1 MQQSEDTIT
10 IKFVDIL
17 ETMRSAWK
25 IEPQNTQTFLDSRKK
40 PDFTV
45 KDKEKSRNPIVA
57 EVKIDRPNAPDLS
70 GEDQA
75 KRHLGRRLAS
85 YEIATT
91 AMAVRFPY
99 RFRDIPNRDLMGE
112 IRCAKD
118 LHYVLLS
125 VKDDILQ
132 GIQRFPND
140 GWIRG
145 SVTDI
150 ATAIRIGAMPTS
162 RVQNAAFDLEYGV
175 DEAAKLLEDAIEER
189 PEIGKQIERILYQE
203 SCLQTSRMAMLIITN
218 AFVFQSSLARKP
230 GTENVPA
237 LGQLNSLNQRLNV
250 LQVLEAWERI
260 YLVNYRPIFAVAINI
275 VRSLASDDELV
286 GQVLWG
292 LRETAR
298 KLINKGMTRVHELAG
313 IVFQRLI
320 VDRKYIKTY
329 YTRPESVA
337 LLSALVLP
345 ERDFI
350 NDDPNV
356 IRESLS
362 QLKVAD
368 YACGTG
374 ALLNGVYQRLLKFY
388 EQAGGIGKSIHKDMV
403 ENNLVSCDIMPN
415 ASHLTASLIA
425 SNFPDVKIDDTRI
438 DVMKYAI
445 RHEDGRWAI
454 GALDLIEDP
463 ESTFSIDLNSITTQ
477 RLRGSSPTANV
488 TQPEYRHREMDIVVD
503 NPPFTRVGADNSAI
517 NPEVPK
523 TIFGEKD
530 PEIAEQMRLK
540 LGRIRDTIGNLS
552 AGFASYFVDLAHRML
567 KTNGKSVMGFV
578 LPITA
583 LISPDWRE
591 VRKLWEREYH
601 EVVVVT
607 IADAKTENCSFSAD
621 TNMAECLVVAIK
633 GKTEDTKRGTFVCL
647 YGRPESDLEA
657 FEIAKNVH
665 HLHNVR
671 RFEDPPIG
679 GNPIKIGNRTVGSA
693 LNCPLREPWAAT
705 RIIDLSLIQSANH
718 LTNGHIWLPEQFE
731 SLNIPMTLVGKI
743 AEVGFDSNKIIG
755 KKGAFDIEKGCA
767 DEDRYPGLWHVNA
780 KAQRAMVVR
789 PDCHCEIRS
798 GYSRQARE
806 VLSRNSR
813 VHHMAKLRFN
823 ANSLAVLFTERDA
836 IGINTLPNVA
846 FTDPDYDYVWSL
858 WGNSTLGALCY
869 WMHGNK
875 QHSGRG
881 QIRLIALRAM
891 PTLDMR
897 ELDETALRNAKRI
910 FEEMKYKKM
919 LPFNQMDED
928 PVRWELDR
936 LLLSKV
942 LGFGEDTH
950 PEVHEGLRILRERL
964 CAEPSIHGGKQS
976 RVVL

>member
-1 MQQSEDTIT
+1 MNSEDTIT
-10 IKFVDIL
+10 IKLVDIL
-17 ETMRSAWK
+17 ETMRGTWK

-45 KDKEKSRNPIVA
+45 KEKSRNPIVA
-57 EVKIDRPNAPDLS
+57 EVKIDNTNSPDLS

-85 YEIATT
+85 YEIVTT

-99 RFRDIPNRDLMGE
+99 RFRDMSNRDLMDE
-112 IRCAKD
+112 IRHASD

-125 VKDDILQ
+125 
-132 GIQRFPND
+132 GERPRNAHRFPNE
-140 GWIRG
+140 GWIQG

-162 RVQNAAFDLEYGV
+162 EVAKAAFDLEYGV
-175 DEAAKLLEDAIEER
+175 DEAAKLLENAIEER
-189 PEIGKQIERILYQE
+189 PEIGQQIESILHQE

-230 GTENVPA
+230 GLEDVPA
-237 LGQLNSLNQRLNV
+237 LGQLNSLNQQLNV
-250 LQVLEAWERI
+250 SHILEAWNAI
-260 YLVNYRPIFAVAINI
+260 CQVNYLPIFAVAIRLVNA
-275 VRSLASDDELV
+275 LASDDELV
-286 GQVLWG
+286 GQVLLG
-292 LRETAR
+292 LRDTAQ
-298 KLINKGMTRVHELAG
+298 KLITRGLAQVHELAG

-320 VDRKYIKTY
+320 VDRKFIKTY

-350 NDDPNV
+350 NEDPDV

-362 QLKVAD
+362 HLKVAD

-374 ALLNGVYQRLLKFY
+374 ALLNGVYQRLLGLY

-438 DVMKYAI
+438 DVMKYAV
-445 RHEDGRWAI
+445 RYEDGRWAL

-463 ESTFSIDLNSITTQ
+463 ESILPIDLNTITTQ
-477 RLRGSSPTANV
+477 RVRGSAPIADV
-488 TQPEYRHREMDIVVD
+488 TQPGYRHREMDIIVD
-503 NPPFTRVGADNSAI
+503 NPPFTRVGADNSAN

-540 LGRIRDTIGNLS
+540 LGRIKDTIGNLS
-552 AGFASYFVDLAHRML
+552 AGFGSYFVDLAHRML
-567 KTNGKSVMGFV
+567 KTNGQSVMGFV
-578 LPITA
+578 LPITV
-583 LISPDWRE
+583 LISPDWKE

-621 TNMAECLVVAIK
+621 TNMAECLVVAVKGIK
-633 GKTEDTKRGTFVCL
+633 ETTGRGTFVCL
-647 YGRPESDLEA
+647 YRRPESHLEA
-657 FEIAKNVH
+657 LEIARNVH

-679 GNPIKIGNRTVGSA
+679 GNPIKVGNKTVGSA
-693 LNCPLREPWAAT
+693 LNCPLAKPWAAT
-705 RIIDLSLIQSANH
+705 RIINLSLIQSANH
-718 LTNGHIWLPEQFE
+718 LANGHIWLPEQFE
-731 SLNIPMTLVGKI
+731 SLKIPMTSVGKI
-743 AEVGFDSNKIIG
+743 AEVGFDSNKITG
-755 KKGAFDIEKGCA
+755 KKGAFDIEQGCA

-780 KAQRAMVVR
+780 NAQRAMVVH
-789 PDCHCEIRS
+789 PDCHCEVRS
-798 GYSRQARE
+798 RYWSQAQQ

-823 ANSLAVLFTERDA
+823 ANSLAVLFTEREA
-836 IGINTLPNVA
+836 IGVNTIPNVV
-846 FTDPDYDYVWSL
+846 FTNPDYDYVWTL
-858 WGNSTLGALCY
+858 WGNSTLGLLCY

-881 QIRLIALRAM
+881 QIRLTALRAM

-897 ELDETALRNAKRI
+897 ELDETALQNAKHI
-910 FEEMKYKKM
+910 FEEIKYKRM
-919 LPFNQMDED
+919 LPFNQMSEDE
-928 PVRWELDR
+928 VRWELDQ

-950 PEVHEGLRILRERL
+950 PQVHEAVRILREHL
-964 CAEPSIHGGKQS
+964 CAEPSIHGGKKR